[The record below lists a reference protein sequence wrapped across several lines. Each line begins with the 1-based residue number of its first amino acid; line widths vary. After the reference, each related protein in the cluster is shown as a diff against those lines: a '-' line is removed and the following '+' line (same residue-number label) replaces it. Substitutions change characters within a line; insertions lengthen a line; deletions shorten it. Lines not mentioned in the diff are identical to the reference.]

1 MVSAGLF
8 TQKDISTIS
17 KAAALAENLT
27 QQYFNSAEE
36 WKREPYLLFTLQQV
50 GKQLY
55 ERHAFANVIQV
66 TPKSASARSRYGII
80 LQDPNILLALL
91 RSHFHDLWTL
101 GLFVLTH
108 EMVHILRFRKYNVD
122 FFASQH
128 ERDKEEKIVHAITRE
143 ILAGAGNTDYI
154 IKLFEQ
160 ASVGCDASDNW
171 KATGGN

>member
-1 MVSAGLF
+1 M
-8 TQKDISTIS
+8 
-17 KAAALAENLT
+17 AENLT
-27 QQYFNSAEE
+27 QQYFNTAEE

-55 ERHAFANVIQV
+55 EQHAFANVVQV
-66 TPKSASARSRYGII
+66 TPKSKSTKSRYGII

-91 RSHFHDLWTL
+91 RSQFHDLWTL

-108 EMVHILRFRKYNVD
+108 EMVHIIRFRKYDVD
-122 FFASQH
+122 VFASKH
-128 ERDKEEKIVHAITRE
+128 DRDKEEKIVHGITRE

-160 ASVGCDASDNW
+160 ASDEVEAPNDW